1 MQVNDS
7 ERENWASLQSD
18 LEGKLAQA
26 RNLNNNLQSEL
37 DKARSNHADTERD
50 LRSEMDRLTGQAS
63 GGGEW
68 KTRYESLD
76 KAYQDLRTQLLR
88 QEKVTT
94 EVKQEATGFLN
105 QMKAL
110 SERSSQSVEREES
123 LVHRIQTL
131 EKELQ
136 EWKSRYART
145 KAQSG
150 TLRASSMANSLQQ
163 PDAGAVTR
171 DGAFTA
177 QDGLVKDIHVT
188 KFQIAID
195 ELLRSTRGSEPNAVL
210 AHVKSVVIA
219 VRKITLDMGDTQ
231 SGNDEV
237 TQQRN
242 KLKTK
247 VSATANN
254 LITAAKNFAV
264 SNGLSPVSLLDA
276 AASHVS
282 AAIVELV
289 RLVKVRPTPAEE
301 LEDDDQYTPIA
312 DSPAEFYGI
321 SHSRSSTA
329 PSAADG
335 SIYSSTSSPGPSQI
349 PKGPMKPIKPVQS
362 GLLSSA
368 QYVPP
373 SKPTNG
379 NLRASSRM
387 DDLKVHPTA
396 KFQAT

>member
-1 MQVNDS
+1 M
-7 ERENWASLQSD
+7 
-18 LEGKLAQA
+18 
-26 RNLNNNLQSEL
+26 QSEL
-37 DKARSNHADTERD
+37 EKARGNHADTERD

-68 KTRYESLD
+68 KSRYESLD
-76 KAYQDLRTQLLR
+76 KAHEDLRTQLLR
-88 QEKVTT
+88 QEKVTN

-105 QMKAL
+105 QMRAL
-110 SERSSQSVEREES
+110 SERSNQSVEREET
-123 LVHRIQTL
+123 LVHRVQML
-131 EKELQ
+131 EKDLQ

-163 PDAGAVTR
+163 PDVRAIAR

-195 ELLRSTRGSEPNAVL
+195 ELLQSARGSEPDAVL

-219 VRKITLDMGDTQ
+219 VRNITLDMGDTQ
-231 SGNDEV
+231 SGTDEA

-254 LITAAKNFAV
+254 LITAAKNFAM
-264 SNGLSPVSLLDA
+264 SKGLSPVSLLDA
-276 AASHVS
+276 AASHIS
-282 AAIVELV
+282 ASIVELI
-289 RLVKVRPTPAEE
+289 RLVKIHPTPAED

-312 DSPAEFYGI
+312 DSPADYYGI
-321 SHSRSSTA
+321 SHSRSSAA

-335 SIYSSTSSPGPSQI
+335 SIYSSTSSPRPSQI
-349 PKGPMKPIKPVQS
+349 PNGQLKLTKPIQN

-373 SKPTNG
+373 SKPING
-379 NLRASSRM
+379 NLRASSRT
-387 DDLKVHPTA
+387 DDLKVRSVAELRQRTSN
-396 KFQAT
+396 